1 MLGTKIILIDSNSL
15 VNRAFHAL
23 PPLQLADG
31 MYTNAIFGYI
41 SMLQKLIA
49 EEKPTHICA
58 VFDCRAK
65 TFRHLRYDGY
75 KATRKPMA
83 EELAQQLPVL
93 QELLKAMGISIKM
106 MEGVEAD
113 DIIGTLAKRF
123 GEETIIVTGDRDCL
137 QLADETTTVYLT
149 KKGVSDVAQFT
160 PEELSASEGL
170 TPEQIIEYKGLAG
183 DSSDNIPGAPGV
195 GPKTAKDLLL
205 QYGNIDGIYAHIGEI
220 KGKLAEKL
228 ADNKDKVYLSK
239 ELATICTEV
248 DIPCTLKEI
257 EFKYPLSQ
265 DAYNLMQKLR
275 FKNLMDRFEFTENIT
290 LSGENKVS
298 KAEKVELR
306 NVEEMEKVVKSIPQ
320 GAVLAFY
327 FGETVNFSDGK
338 TEWILNTR
346 TDLFG
351 DGISD
356 GQAAKL
362 FSHILTENYRKV
374 FFDVKAFKKIM
385 DEYDVEVKMPYDDV
399 SLQAYLLNPGRNIK
413 KATDLLADYGFACEN
428 IASEILLLED
438 ELGRK
443 TDNMQLS
450 ELYEKIEL
458 PLAECLFE
466 MEKKGFRVDIG
477 VMDELDKQ
485 YTGEIAVL
493 LKKIYEIAGE
503 EFNVNS
509 PKQLAYILFDKL
521 SLPHSKKNKTGYSVD
536 ANVLEELDHPIC
548 EVLLKYRR
556 ITKLKS
562 TYIDGMRNLVNK
574 KTFRTHTCFK
584 QNLTATGRL
593 SSTEPNLQNIPVR
606 RAEGKEIRKM
616 FIPSEGCML
625 ISADY
630 SQIELRLLAHFSND
644 ESLIEAYGKD
654 ADIHA
659 LTASKIFG
667 VDLKQVTEQMRSSA
681 KAVNFGIIYG
691 ISSFG
696 LAKNASV
703 SNYQAKKFIDEYFNT
718 YPGVKRFMDDNVRTA
733 KEKGYLRTLMGRI
746 RYFPELTSSK
756 YNIRSFGERAA
767 MNMPLQGSAS
777 DIIKKAMLDVS
788 DELKKRELKAQLILQ
803 VHDELILDVPRDEVE
818 EVKLLVK
825 EKMENVCKL
834 RVPLV
839 VNVAVGKNWY
849 EAK

>member
-1 MLGTKIILIDSNSL
+1 MSGTKIILIDSNSL

-31 MYTNAIFGYI
+31 IYTNAIFGYI

-149 KKGVSDVAQFT
+149 KKGVSDVAKFT

-493 LKKIYEIAGE
+493 LKEIYEIAGE

-536 ANVLEELDHPIC
+536 ANVLEELDRPIC

-703 SNYQAKKFIDEYFNT
+703 SIYQAKKFIDEYFNT